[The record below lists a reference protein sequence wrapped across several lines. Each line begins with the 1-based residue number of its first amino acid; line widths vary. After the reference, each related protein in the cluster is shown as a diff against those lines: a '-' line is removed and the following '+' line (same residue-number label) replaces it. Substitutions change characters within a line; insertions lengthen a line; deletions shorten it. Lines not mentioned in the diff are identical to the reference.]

1 MSFPHSKAHRIVV
14 SDHIASYVDEIHG
27 RRKKPCSRIA
37 CTAFSQAKWYI
48 NTSEKTNKSRC
59 DDERR
64 VIRSVTHISNLRI
77 TATKTTIA
85 RVDYYMRHGNISGR
99 FLREATGTCS
109 IRSERKRPYFF
120 ALPFPLH
127 SRAMGKAYGF

>member
-99 FLREATGTCS
+99 FLREATGRTPVLAGA
-109 IRSERKRPYFF
+109 I
-120 ALPFPLH
+120 
-127 SRAMGKAYGF
+127 SRIVR

>member
-85 RVDYYMRHGNISGR
+85 RVDYYMRHRNISGR
-99 FLREATGTCS
+99 FLREATGIANLC
-109 IRSERKRPYFF
+109 IFI
-120 ALPFPLH
+120 
-127 SRAMGKAYGF
+127 